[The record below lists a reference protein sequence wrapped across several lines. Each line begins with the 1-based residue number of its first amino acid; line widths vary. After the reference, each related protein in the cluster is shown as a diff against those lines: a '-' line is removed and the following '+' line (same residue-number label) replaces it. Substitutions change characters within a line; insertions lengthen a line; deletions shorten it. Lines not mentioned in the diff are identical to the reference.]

1 MSPESARPF
10 TAGAS
15 MPGFHWSRSLAPAP
29 GLALREGPDHAEH
42 VVDVVGLR
50 VAELADRLVQR
61 ARQRPAQRLVGAGL
75 ELAGPPAAGVRPRS
89 AAR

>member
-15 MPGFHWSRSLAPAP
+15 MPGCHWSRSFAPAP
-29 GLALREGPDHAEH
+29 GVALGEGPDHAEH

-50 VAELADRLVQR
+50 VAELAHGLVQR
-61 ARQRPAQRLVGAGL
+61 ARQRPAQPLVGPGL
-75 ELAGPPAAGVRPRS
+75 ELAGAPAAGGRPRS
-89 AAR
+89 AGR

>member
-1 MSPESARPF
+1 MSPESARPW
-10 TAGAS
+10 TAGTS
-15 MPGFHWSRSLAPAP
+15 MPGLHWSRSFALGA
-29 GLALREGPDHAEH
+29 GLALRERLDHAEH

-61 ARQRPAQRLVGAGL
+61 ARQRPAQALVGAGL
-75 ELAGPPAAGVRPRS
+75 ELAGAPAPAYGRPS